1 MIIAQSPAHL
11 LILIVPLALTI
22 AVIVA
27 IVVTARDRTMTTI
40 EQLAWILVL
49 IVFPVVGL
57 VAWLVVRL
65 VGRGHRARV
74 SPDA

>member
-1 MIIAQSPAHL
+1 MITALSPAHL

-22 AVIVA
+22 VVIVA

-65 VGRGHRARV
+65 VSRGHRARPSAGV
-74 SPDA
+74 